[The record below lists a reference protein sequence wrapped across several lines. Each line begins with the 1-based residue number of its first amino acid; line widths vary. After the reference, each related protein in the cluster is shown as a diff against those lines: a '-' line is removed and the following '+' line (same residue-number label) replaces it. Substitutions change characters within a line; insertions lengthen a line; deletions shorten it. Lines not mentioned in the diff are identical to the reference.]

1 MSTQKHPLAGYPE
14 DEKVDYLSLVASIA
28 AADEN
33 VTDDEVTI
41 LREFCTT
48 IGIHEIG
55 IGMIIAAAGDPS
67 VIDIQAIIPRLS
79 QTDLKFTL
87 LTDMFFMAYA
97 DGIVSPEEEKEINK
111 IAAKLQISRDQLAA
125 IDRYV
130 DAVVS
135 AQHSSPSKTDWK
147 KSGSE
152 IAGSLASA
160 GVPLGAIVIS
170 GSLVGSGAAGITSG
184 LTALGMGLG
193 MTTGIGVAL
202 SLGVGSYLG
211 VRWLFKRIFGETDDE

>member
-1 MSTQKHPLAGYPE
+1 MSKHPLANYPE
-14 DEKVDYLSLVASIA
+14 DERIDYLSIVASVA
-28 AADEN
+28 FADGT
-33 VTDDEVTI
+33 VTDDEVST

-48 IGIHEIG
+48 IGIHELG
-55 IGMIIAAAGDPS
+55 IGMIIAAAEDPS
-67 VIDIQAIIPRLS
+67 DLDLEAIITRLS
-79 QTDLKFTL
+79 QTELKFTL

-97 DGIVSPEEEKEINK
+97 DGNVSPNEEGEIHK
-111 IAAKLQISRDQLAA
+111 IAEMLRISRDQIAA

-130 DAVVS
+130 DAVIS
-135 AQHSSPSKTDWK
+135 ARHSGNAPKSDWK
-147 KSGSE
+147 KLGAE

-160 GVPLGAIVIS
+160 GVPMGAVAIS
-170 GSLVGSGAAGITSG
+170 GSLVGSGSTTGITSG

-211 VRWLFKRIFGETDDE
+211 IRWLCKKLLGGTDEE